1 MDSLA
6 PCDMRW
12 NNFVRMSWVKKGK
25 RQPIRVKKNKRQ
37 PTRVTSSK
45 GGRRLTNV
53 TLSPQNYCSV
63 EQHPKDKHYSAY
75 VTCCYILCCCSLNGH
90 LHCTCKCCI
99 KNVTFFF
106 FFMKLSW
113 VARQLGK
120 LSQHI
125 KPSLV
130 LPSQQNDV
138 QTFSQTAFHSS
149 PANCRATSQIALHP

>member
-90 LHCTCKCCI
+90 PSLHMQMLHQKRHL
-99 KNVTFFF
+99 FFF
-106 FFMKLSW
+106 LHEIKLSRQATGQIVTTHQTLFGASISAKW
-113 VARQLGK
+113 RANIQSNSFSFLARQL
-120 LSQHI
+120 
-125 KPSLV
+125 
-130 LPSQQNDV
+130 
-138 QTFSQTAFHSS
+138 
-149 PANCRATSQIALHP
+149 

>member
-106 FFMKLSW
+106 FLHEIKLSRQATGQIVTTHQTLFGASISAKW
-113 VARQLGK
+113 RANIQSNSFSFLARQL
-120 LSQHI
+120 
-125 KPSLV
+125 
-130 LPSQQNDV
+130 
-138 QTFSQTAFHSS
+138 
-149 PANCRATSQIALHP
+149 